1 MDDQRHHPYENIR
14 LNIAGHAHYEYAEVA
29 RSYVP
34 MHWHDA
40 LELIYILS
48 GELTVETEQRR
59 WQLHAGQCIC
69 ISPYVLHATISLSGN
84 TALLLRIPTEELG
97 DFAPETR
104 SRRASA
110 GRCSSLIIRRL
121 RGRRATL
128 SSWAKSPSGRRKL
141 SR

>member
-1 MDDQRHHPYENIR
+1 MDDQRHHPYENLQ
-14 LNIAGHAHYEYAEVA
+14 LNIAGHAHYEYSEVA

-34 MHWHDA
+34 MHWHGA

-84 TALLLRIPTEELG
+84 TALLEFSHHTRIRTIFRHKKRMLQ
-97 DFAPETR
+97 
-104 SRRASA
+104 
-110 GRCSSLIIRRL
+110 
-121 RGRRATL
+121 
-128 SSWAKSPSGRRKL
+128 KSPAF
-141 SR
+141 

>member
-1 MDDQRHHPYENIR
+1 MDDQRHHPYENLQ

-59 WQLHAGQCIC
+59 WAASRWAVHLHQPLRSPRHHQPVRQYCPPAANPDRGIGGLRAGN
-69 ISPYVLHATISLSGN
+69 A
-84 TALLLRIPTEELG
+84 
-97 DFAPETR
+97 FAPVHLGCGDDE
-104 SRRASA
+104 SDDD
-110 GRCSSLIIRRL
+110 G
-121 RGRRATL
+121 GH
-128 SSWAKSPSGRRKL
+128 
-141 SR
+141 

>member
-1 MDDQRHHPYENIR
+1 MDDQNIR
-14 LNIAGHAHYEYAEVA
+14 LNIAGHARYEYTEVA

-84 TALLLRIPTEELG
+84 TSCCESRPRNWGT
-97 DFAPETR
+97 
-104 SRRASA
+104 SRRKRVRAS
-110 GRCSSLIIRRL
+110 SSGTRRRRIRR
-121 RGRRATL
+121 
-128 SSWAKSPSGRRKL
+128 
-141 SR
+141 